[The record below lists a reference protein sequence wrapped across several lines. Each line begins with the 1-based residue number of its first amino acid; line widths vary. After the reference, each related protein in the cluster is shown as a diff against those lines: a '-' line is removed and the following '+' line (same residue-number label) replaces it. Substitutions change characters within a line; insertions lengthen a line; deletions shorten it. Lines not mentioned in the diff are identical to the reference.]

1 MRKLLVLTVL
11 VTTLAAAGCG
21 ICDRMRRGSLFQS
34 WATTEVP
41 CYDSCVTCSPQDPC
55 GACESCVPGTTESAP
70 MTSPMTSP
78 PASPPVLP
86 SPGI

>member
-1 MRKLLVLTVL
+1 MRKLLVFAVL

-34 WATTEVP
+34 WTTTEVP
-41 CYDSCVTCSPQDPC
+41 CYESCVTCSPEDPC
-55 GACESCVPGTTESAP
+55 GACESCLPGITDSVP
-70 MTSPMTSP
+70 MDSPMTSP